1 MPTTEEKLQQLK
13 KMQTK
18 LDKKTKEVACLQAES
33 AALEKEIKA
42 ETEAECINICL
53 DALIVGTDN
62 LRAKHGESAPYS
74 TSYYVNDIDSPVK
87 HEFCRAVTSNKF
99 EDLPAALYRYFC
111 KQGWAYEQFLDLK
124 KRSDKLW
131 KALPTSYTPNFYKT
145 EDRNEL
151 HRHHIA
157 NGYET
162 DGFDN
167 IVKGYLGGTY
177 SSYTTCSQ
185 NDLSITLIALKG
197 FCTEYYLSRHPEQK
211 DMFAEVFSRHGID
224 SDLSD
229 LNAWAKR
236 NPTRCMSNNPN
247 YIGKGD

>member
-1 MPTTEEKLQQLK
+1 MPTTEEKIQQLK
-13 KMQTK
+13 KMQTQ
-18 LDKKTKEVACLQAES
+18 LDKKTKEVVRLQTES

-53 DALIVGTDN
+53 DAIIVGTDN
-62 LRAKHGESAPYS
+62 LRARHGESAPYS
-74 TSYYVNDIDSPVK
+74 HSYYVNSHNSLIAHAFCEPVTA
-87 HEFCRAVTSNKF
+87 HEFS
-99 EDLPAALYRYFC
+99 DLPEALYRYFC
-111 KQGWAYEQFLDLK
+111 KQGWTYEQFLNLK

-131 KALPTSYTPNFYKT
+131 EDLPTSYTPNFYKT
-145 EDRNEL
+145 NDPNEL
-151 HRHHIA
+151 HSHHIA

-177 SSYTTCSQ
+177 SSCTTASQ
-185 NDLSITLIALKG
+185 NSLSRTLIALKG
-197 FCTEYYLSRHPEQK
+197 FCTEYYLSNHPEQK
-211 DMFAEVFSRHGID
+211 DMFAAVFARHSID

-236 NPTRCMSNNPN
+236 NPTRCMSSNPN
-247 YIGKGD
+247 YIGKGE